1 MAQLRQ
7 EYDQFVQRGV
17 AILVIGPDDAK
28 SFASYFSEHDL
39 PFLGL
44 PDPKHSVLKRYGQE
58 VKLFKFGR
66 MPAQA
71 IIDTDGIVRYVHYGK
86 SMRDIPDNDEL
97 LSLIDEIQETKV
109 EAKQAA

>member
-7 EYDQFVQRGV
+7 DYDKFEERGV
-17 AILVIGPDDAK
+17 NILVIGPDDAK
-28 SFASYFSEHDL
+28 SFAEYFSKHRL

-44 PDPKHSVLKRYGQE
+44 PDPKHTVLKRYGQE

-71 IIDTDGIVRYVHYGK
+71 LVDKDGIVRYVHYGK
-86 SMRDIPDNDEL
+86 SMRDIPSNREM
-97 LSLIDEIQETKV
+97 LSLIDEILDTKV
-109 EAKQAA
+109 SQAEAA

>member
-7 EYDQFVQRGV
+7 AYDQFNQRGV
-17 AILVIGPDDAK
+17 AVLVIGPDSAK
-28 SFASYFSEHDL
+28 NFAKYFSKNRL

-44 PDPKHSVLKRYGQE
+44 PDPKHTVLKRYGQE

-71 IIDTDGIVRYVHYGK
+71 IIDKEGIVRYVHYGK
-86 SMRDIPDNDEL
+86 SMSDIPSYDEL
-97 LSLIDEIQETKV
+97 FSLIDEINRTEFATNETK
-109 EAKQAA
+109 